1 MTSFTDIVQKAFY
14 LGVGIASYAGEKA
27 SITLAELREQAQEI
41 VDELVNRGEM
51 TTEEARRW
59 VEEMTNQSANRPA
72 GGPTISEPPRR
83 IEIATED
90 DRFNDPPSP

>member
-14 LGVGIASYAGEKA
+14 LGVGIAAYAGEKA
-27 SITLAELREQAQEI
+27 SGTLAELREQAQEI

-59 VEEMTNQSANRPA
+59 VEDITNQPSNRPA
-72 GGPTISEPPRR
+72 AGPAIPEPPRR
-83 IEIATED
+83 IEISTED
-90 DRFNDPPSP
+90 DSYIDPPSP